1 MCATREG
8 TTKPDLAYS
17 LTDKA
22 VISVPTATVFPG
34 ARQDLCLSKSFPSP
48 FRCVTENLSLE

>member
-1 MCATREG
+1 MLKATSGLCATREG

-17 LTDKA
+17 LTNKA

-34 ARQDLCLSKSFPSP
+34 TATTRFML
-48 FRCVTENLSLE
+48 